1 MEKLRSWLRDQDLS
15 QAQLAK
21 RMGVTE
27 GAISQ
32 WMNGYCRPTLD
43 NLMELAQQTGLPVE
57 SLIEDLPSRS
67 N

>member
-1 MEKLRSWLRDQDLS
+1 MEKLRSWLRDQALS

-21 RMGVTE
+21 RIGVTE

-32 WMNGYCRPTLD
+32 WLNGYSRPSLD
-43 NLMELAQQTGLPVE
+43 NLVELSRQTGMPVD
-57 SLIEDLPSRS
+57 SLIEDLPERV

>member
-1 MEKLRSWLRDQDLS
+1 MEKLRSWLRAQDLS

-21 RMGVTE
+21 RIGVTE

-32 WMNGYCRPTLD
+32 WLNGHSRPTLD
-43 NLMELAQQTGLPVE
+43 NLMALSQQTGLAVD
-57 SLIEDLPSRS
+57 SLIEDLPARV

>member
-1 MEKLRSWLRDQDLS
+1 MEKLRSWLRDQELS

-21 RMGVTE
+21 RVGVTE

-32 WMNGYCRPTLD
+32 WLNGHSRPSLD
-43 NLMELAQQTGLPVE
+43 NLVALSQQTGMPVE
-57 SLIEDLPSRS
+57 SLIEDLPARV

>member
-1 MEKLRSWLRDQDLS
+1 MEKLRSWLKTQDQT

-21 RMGVTE
+21 RIGVTE

-32 WMNGYCRPTLD
+32 WLNGHSKPSRD
-43 NLMELAQQTGLPVE
+43 NLLALSQQTGMSIE
-57 SLIEDLPSRS
+57 ALIDDLPERV